1 MASSFRSMSSALVV
15 PIDPAGLLNEFR
27 ETELGVGDDGARALQ
42 VVLGSFDDEPSS
54 ATDCANS
61 L

>member
-1 MASSFRSMSSALVV
+1 MSSALVV